1 MSQLPSVAENH
12 CQRMEREECRSRK
25 HNYYSNAMNQRQGKK
40 RNLQQQLPL
49 SRPKVLCVIV
59 ISGTMKRA
67 TFFNRASLKA

>member
-40 RNLQQQLPL
+40 RKL
-49 SRPKVLCVIV
+49 SWWSVVGGRWLVRFALW
-59 ISGTMKRA
+59 
-67 TFFNRASLKA
+67 SLIPFAYLLE